1 MSKKPHLIVVKTP
14 YLSDTITELP
24 HGIINKTET
33 GIGATTLELN
43 SKRNSIIVE
52 PLKVTASAKAKKHKA
67 LYVGS
72 PIGFFKKKIEQKD
85 IQRFDD

>member
-1 MSKKPHLIVVKTP
+1 MTKCNLITVKNGT
-14 YLSDTITELP
+14 YLSNTIDKLP

-33 GIGATTLELN
+33 GIGATTVELD

-52 PLKVTASAKAKKHKA
+52 PLKVTASAKAYKHKA

-72 PIGFFKKKIEQKD
+72 PTKQFPKKIKITD
-85 IQRFDD
+85 TR

>member
-1 MSKKPHLIVVKTP
+1 MTKKPNLIVVKTP
-14 YLSDTITELP
+14 YLTDTIKELP

-43 SKRNSIIVE
+43 SERNSIIVE
-52 PLKVTASAKAKKHKA
+52 PLKVTASAKAEKHNA

-72 PIGFFKKKIEQKD
+72 PIGSSKKKS
-85 IQRFDD
+85 